1 MKKMKRSGILTLA
14 VLLLAALALFG
25 MLGEERQDALSG
37 AADGIFEL
45 SDGGAAVETPSEA
58 PIDEDGVYDSKE
70 DVALYIH
77 TYGRLP

>member
-37 AADGIFEL
+37 AADGIL
-45 SDGGAAVETPSEA
+45 SCPTAAQSLR
-58 PIDEDGVYDSKE
+58 K
-70 DVALYIH
+70 
-77 TYGRLP
+77 